1 MKQPKAGFQTVWVQ
15 NQIKKLKK
23 KAEAIKAQFIK
34 PTDTF

>member
-15 NQIKKLKK
+15 KQIQKLKK
-23 KAEAIKAQFIK
+23 KAKAIKAQYIK